1 MSDESVELRPAW
13 RSYWGSL
20 TLATLAFL
28 TVAAG
33 FIGVLVTAGGLAKLD
48 LWPRVGAAALLV
60 LAVLLLLGAVLG
72 RLSNKYTV
80 GDGRVTQHS
89 GIVSRR
95 QHSVRIRDLRSI
107 ELTQSLFQRLIGIG
121 DLHFY
126 SAGDR
131 AEVRFSG
138 IPDPAGLRA
147 RIDALSD
154 RE

>member
-20 TLATLAFL
+20 TLAALAL
-28 TVAAG
+28 LAVTAG
-33 FIGVLVTAGGLAKLD
+33 FVGVLVTAGGLAKLD
-48 LWPRVGAAALLV
+48 LWPRLGGVALLV

-72 RLSNKYTV
+72 RLSNKFTV

-89 GIVSRR
+89 GLVSRR
-95 QHSVRIRDLRSI
+95 QHSVRVRDLRSI

-131 AEVRFSG
+131 AEVRFTG
-138 IPDPAGLRA
+138 IVDPAGLRST
-147 RIDALSD
+147 IDALSD
-154 RE
+154 EE